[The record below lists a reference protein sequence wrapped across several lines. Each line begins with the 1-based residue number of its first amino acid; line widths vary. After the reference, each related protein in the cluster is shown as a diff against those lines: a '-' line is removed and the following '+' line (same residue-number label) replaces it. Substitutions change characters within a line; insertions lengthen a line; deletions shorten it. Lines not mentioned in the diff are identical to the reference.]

1 MYAGQTATQFTTH
14 LEQGHVIT
22 DPVGDIERFEID
34 DSSSSI
40 DLSAI
45 VQITEGEGDEKAVLK
60 LAEVLLHDELYQN
73 YPFLVEINIA
83 HNNEQTIAAAFDKQS
98 GTMTVNATTTTFAE
112 FQKILLKEIQDV
124 IFDFEVESAAELAKN
139 ASNEF
144 SSYEPEPIVPVA
156 IDDVSID
163 PQAETEPDFYNQLVS
178 QINDTHGG
186 KPPTEELSV
195 RESPS
200 SYVGFSSNPS
210 FLQATALA
218 DSPSSSPEY
227 LDAVFSADALPNDV
241 ERAMITAHL
250 AGYDAP
256 DVSQSTPA
264 PESFVD
270 EEFIDP
276 AIESHSQTDDGIDPS
291 IVANNFRHEP
301 TSEGSEF
308 TEQDGTTPEDPLLI
322 SPDVA
327 AQQGMSLEQQ
337 QALALSLLNEQQ
349 RSLALAA
356 GQQNDRSS
364 PLSSGPAQADGTTSF
379 VNSAAQ
385 ITAGIMAGVG
395 RGLGTLASAF
405 KGIPEAV
412 EEGFSTHQGVTGCVT
427 PSTENL
433 RNEDDSISSAV
444 QINID
449 KSSSSQAAEEETKK
463 ISTYA
468 TKVFSN
474 AIDFNKMAD
483 SLFEQDSLGNY
494 TNPSLQSVKEAETI
508 LQQAKEHYGDSQDS
522 EAVAGIERATESLKE
537 AKDSLKENLAY
548 IAVEEAAKQFLG
560 STSDPELNAKMAK
573 SITDQSD
580 LPGDVMHK
588 MKTILEESNKN
599 ISKLGKVSE
608 NFEEIAKR
616 IAEFVET
623 LVSSIKSI
631 FQRRN
636 MISGPDAS
644 RSANQ
649 ANTSPALE
657 V

>member
-1 MYAGQTATQFTTH
+1 MYAGQSATQFTTH

-22 DPVGDIERFEID
+22 DPVGEIERFEID

-45 VQITEGEGDEKAVLK
+45 VQITDGEGEEKAVLK

-98 GTMTVNATTTTFAE
+98 GTMTVNATTTNFSE
-112 FQKILLKEIQDV
+112 FQKILLNEIQNI
-124 IFDFEVESAAELAKN
+124 IFDFEVEIAAELAKN

-144 SSYEPEPIVPVA
+144 TSDEQESIEPVA
-156 IDDVSID
+156 TDDVSID
-163 PQAETEPDFYNQLVS
+163 PQVETEPDFYNQLVS
-178 QINDTHGG
+178 QINDAHGG
-186 KPPTEELSV
+186 QPPAEELSV

-200 SYVGFSSNPS
+200 SYLGFSANPS

-227 LDAVFSADALPNDV
+227 LDSVFSVDALPNDV

-256 DVSQSTPA
+256 DISPSTPA
-264 PESFVD
+264 PEPFVD
-270 EEFIDP
+270 EAFIDH
-276 AIESHSQTDDGIDPS
+276 AIESGSQTDDVIDPS
-291 IVANNFRHEP
+291 IVANNFRYEP
-301 TSEGSEF
+301 VAEGSQF
-308 TEQDGTTPEDPLLI
+308 TEQDGTAPEDPLLI

-327 AQQGMSLEQQ
+327 APQGLTPEQQ
-337 QALALSLLNEQQ
+337 QALALSLLSEQQ
-349 RSLALAA
+349 RNVTLAA
-356 GQQNDRSS
+356 GLQNERSA
-364 PLSSGPAQADGTTSF
+364 PLSNGPAQADGTTSF

-395 RGLGTLASAF
+395 RGLGTIASAF
-405 KGIPEAV
+405 QGIPGAI
-412 EEGFSTHQGVTGCVT
+412 EEGFSTHRGVRGGVD
-427 PSTENL
+427 PSTQIP
-433 RNEDDSISSAV
+433 RHEDDSISSAV
-444 QINID
+444 QTTID
-449 KSSSSQAAEEETKK
+449 QSSSSQAAEEETKK
-463 ISTYA
+463 VSTYA
-468 TKVFSN
+468 TKVFTN
-474 AIDFNKMAD
+474 AIDFNKKAD

-522 EAVAGIERATESLKE
+522 EAVAGIEQATENLKEAKESLKE
-537 AKDSLKENLAY
+537 NPAY

-560 STSDPELNAKMAK
+560 STADPELNAKMAK
-573 SITDQSD
+573 SITDQPD
-580 LPGDVMHK
+580 LPEDVMHK

-608 NFEEIAKR
+608 NIEEMAKR
-616 IAEFVET
+616 IAEFVEA

-631 FQRRN
+631 FERRN
-636 MISGPDAS
+636 LISGPNSS

-649 ANTSPALE
+649 TNTSPALE